1 MTTPGLYNPLLDG
14 AQYHNSEVSD
24 LGPAVIRGQL
34 VNAVRVVAID
44 YDAVASRNLGY
55 IRENIAARK
64 KRENG

>member
-1 MTTPGLYNPLLDG
+1 MTTPLYNPLLDG
-14 AQYHNSEVSD
+14 SQYHNSEVSD
-24 LGPAVIRGQL
+24 LGPAVIRGQR